1 MHFSLLADQSLM
13 ASAGEAA
20 PARLRSLE
28 AALEPEA
35 LSPHLPTHT
44 PPPPPSPHWVHN
56 HLIFIWTS
64 FTAKV
69 DKNG

>member
-35 LSPHLPTHT
+35 LSPRLPTHT
-44 PPPPPSPHWVHN
+44 PPHPQVPTGST
-56 HLIFIWTS
+56 IT
-64 FTAKV
+64 
-69 DKNG
+69 